1 MNNYDPDWQ
10 YFGFFPLKFP
20 SKKGLKLASSRHPPP
35 LSGLPVI
42 PSLQGNRS
50 CTQCFHVGHHWS
62 YDGRWERQTCVVRFS
77 RRFSDSLS
85 DAYFM
90 DECATSSAMK
100 HVGFQ
105 HGGGYSMSNIIQPFL
120 QPMLEATFGD
130 SGKEVQARKTRS
142 QATSL
147 CIGCWKTW
155 GNHRLNCCCDWTHV
169 QNLNESNPSR
179 ATFGEDHA
187 V

>member
-1 MNNYDPDWQ
+1 MLVTTGRMMADESD
-10 YFGFFPLKFP
+10 
-20 SKKGLKLASSRHPPP
+20 KLVSFVLAA
-35 LSGLPVI
+35 
-42 PSLQGNRS
+42 
-50 CTQCFHVGHHWS
+50 
-62 YDGRWERQTCVVRFS
+62 
-77 RRFSDSLS
+77 DSLS

-90 DECATSSAMK
+90 DERATSSAMK

-147 CIGCWKTW
+147 CIGC
-155 GNHRLNCCCDWTHV
+155 
-169 QNLNESNPSR
+169 
-179 ATFGEDHA
+179 
-187 V
+187 